1 MCIQNEQTS
10 PELGKKKK
18 KKKPYGVSL
27 VHVVRDEHAVQY
39 AKTCDS

>member
-1 MCIQNEQTS
+1 MNRQVLSWVKKNE
-10 PELGKKKK
+10 KKKT
-18 KKKPYGVSL
+18 YGVSL